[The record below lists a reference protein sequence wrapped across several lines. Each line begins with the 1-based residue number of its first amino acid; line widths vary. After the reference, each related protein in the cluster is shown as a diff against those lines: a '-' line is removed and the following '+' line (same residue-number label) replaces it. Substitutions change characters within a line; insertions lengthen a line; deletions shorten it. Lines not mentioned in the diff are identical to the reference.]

1 MFDDHR
7 YEDMMLISK
16 YDKRDRFVLCAIDVF
31 SKYAWVVP
39 LKGNKYIKIT
49 NVFQK
54 VSDKPSL
61 VNRKPDKILV
71 DKGREFYNKQIKS
84 RLQDNDIEI
93 YSTHNKMKS
102 NVTERFMRKLKNK
115 ICKCIASISK
125 NVYIDKLDDIVDKYN
140 NAYHRTINMKP
151 ININ

>member
-7 YEDMMLISK
+7 YADMMLISK
-16 YDKRDRFVLCAIDVF
+16 YDKRDRFVLCVIDIF
-31 SKYAWVVP
+31 SKYSWVVP

-54 VSDKPSL
+54 FSDKPSL

-71 DKGREFYNKQIKS
+71 DKGSEFYNKQIKS

-93 YSTHNKMKS
+93 YSTHNEMKS
-102 NVTERFMRKLKNK
+102 NVTERFVRKLKNK
-115 ICKCIASISK
+115 ICKCITSISK